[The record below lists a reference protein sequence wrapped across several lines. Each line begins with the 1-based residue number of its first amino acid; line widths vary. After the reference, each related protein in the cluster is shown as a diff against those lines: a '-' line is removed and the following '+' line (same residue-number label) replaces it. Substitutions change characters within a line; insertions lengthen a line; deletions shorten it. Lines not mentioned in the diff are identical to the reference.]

1 MAQTSG
7 RAAGATRRG
16 EPGSRRGRARE
27 PSGPRHGTSGRAA
40 PPGHALERRAGT
52 RAGKRG
58 KGRERERE
66 GGREG
71 DGELTLGI
79 QNSAIT
85 VTGSP
90 RAKRWERGGREG
102 VVAREKQMQERERG
116 GRQGRAGL
124 GCVAGRKP
132 TARTTTD
139 WKPTANQNPK

>member
-1 MAQTSG
+1 VSCRGHAQG
-7 RAAGATRRG
+7 RT
-16 EPGSRRGRARE
+16 RE
-27 PSGPRHGTSGRAA
+27 PSGPCQGAVGAAPWDVGAGRAA
-40 PPGHALERRAGT
+40 RPRAGEKGGDAC
-52 RAGKRG
+52 REEG
-58 KGRERERE
+58 KGEGEGER
-66 GGREG
+66 GREG

-79 QNSAIT
+79 QNSVIT

-124 GCVAGRKP
+124 GRIAGRKP